1 MDATARLS
9 ALLKMADAFQ
19 KSFDGHDLLAQM
31 RDAEPRIVA
40 WATRTAWDSHWC
52 IAAHQALTPIVY
64 RMIVVA
70 RTRQVA
76 PSEEALNC
84 ALLWFAAVWGVI
96 DWSAPRCEERR
107 AGWPATVPHPFI
119 PRPSKAKKEAA

>member
-1 MDATARLS
+1 MVAVDRLA
-9 ALLKMADAFQ
+9 ALLTMANAFQ
-19 KSFDGHDLLAQM
+19 AVFHGHDLLAQM
-31 RDAEPRIVA
+31 RDAEPMVDYREQ
-40 WATRTAWDSHWC
+40 WC

-76 PSEEALNC
+76 PSEEAVNC
-84 ALLWFAAVWGVI
+84 ALRWVAAVWGWV

-107 AGWPATVPHPFI
+107 CGWPSFWLS
-119 PRPSKAKKEAA
+119 PS